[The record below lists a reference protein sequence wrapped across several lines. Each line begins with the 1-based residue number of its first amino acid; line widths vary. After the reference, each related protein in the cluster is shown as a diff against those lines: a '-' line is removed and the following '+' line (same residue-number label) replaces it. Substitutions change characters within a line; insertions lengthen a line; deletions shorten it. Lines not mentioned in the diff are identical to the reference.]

1 MHPRIY
7 LLYKQAD
14 VSFNERKAA
23 NGKVL
28 VSTVE
33 EVINAVLIAC
43 KLLEDVKINNLVIKI
58 INEAVKSGNNWS
70 RRNTHSSHKSISVIF
85 VIPSRF
91 GPFLKLDGK
100 YRNDPI

>member
-58 INEAVKSGNNWS
+58 INEAVMNAIITNKAKKGVSMS
-70 RRNTHSSHKSISVIF
+70 CETFFSLIEDLLF
-85 VIPSRF
+85 
-91 GPFLKLDGK
+91 
-100 YRNDPI
+100 